1 MSNLD
6 YAKQLEHL
14 GKGMTDAEKQL
25 AIINGIQ
32 NNIGGLLDWVQ
43 KLDARVM
50 ALEEKI
56 DEIS

>member
-1 MSNLD
+1 MSNND
-6 YAKQLEHL
+6 YTKQLEHL
-14 GKGMTDAEKQL
+14 GKDLSDADRQL

-32 NNIGGLLDWVQ
+32 NNIGALLDWVQ

-50 ALEEKI
+50 ELEEKI